1 MNHYKALENKWSF
14 ALQPYWQENLT
25 QFMLEPLAWGPGGL
39 YDFEDIYRLYKHD
52 FYFTYN

>member
-52 FYFTYN
+52 F